1 MVVVVNWVIDGALL
15 SYFYGL
21 MFCAR
26 KKRCCFAIFIDDKYE
41 RPPMRISSLF
51 LCSVILFSEAVSA
64 TSFSSQCQQ
73 IKANI
78 KSHLNADLK
87 WSNYTARTFTSLD
100 KIRFEGF
107 DIPLVVSE
115 NMEESALLFDESP
128 EFVMSS
134 LEDDE
139 YFKSQIVILNS
150 NLLETFPAKHRSFI
164 TDSLF
169 EMLKK
174 SLDISSSDFVCD
186 KARLDRDNLKNAT
199 ALAEKSMLI
208 TLKSVVAPYGAID
221 AIRIKNKNAFIIR
234 TATGFEYY
242 ELLNGKS
249 LKILVETHEKTDLDQ
264 FINALESTGI
274 YKEYS
279 QVTAA
284 ILKAIKSKKSKDWE
298 YVLQVMMDK
307 DYSHSSQASIRTI
320 IQNLSSH

>member
-1 MVVVVNWVIDGALL
+1 
-15 SYFYGL
+15 
-21 MFCAR
+21 
-26 KKRCCFAIFIDDKYE
+26 
-41 RPPMRISSLF
+41 MRVSSL
-51 LCSVILFSEAVSA
+51 LICSVILFSEAVSA
-64 TSFSSQCQQ
+64 TNFFNQCKQV
-73 IKANI
+73 KANI
-78 KSHLNADLK
+78 TSHLNADLK
-87 WSNYTARTFTSLD
+87 WSNYTVRIFTSLD

-107 DIPLVVSE
+107 DIPLVVTE
-115 NMEESALLFDESP
+115 NMEESALLFDENP

-150 NLLETFPAKHRSFI
+150 NLLETFPTKQPSFI
-164 TDSLF
+164 TGSLF
-169 EMLKK
+169 DILKK

-186 KARLDRDNLKNAT
+186 KSKLDRDNLKSVA
-199 ALAEKSMLI
+199 ALAEKSVLI

-249 LKILVETHEKTDLDQ
+249 LKILVETHEETDLDQ
-264 FINALESTGI
+264 FINALGSTGI
-274 YKEYS
+274 YKESS

-284 ILKAIKSKKSKDWE
+284 ILKAIKSRQIKDWE
-298 YVLQVMMDK
+298 DVLQVMMDK

>member
-1 MVVVVNWVIDGALL
+1 
-15 SYFYGL
+15 
-21 MFCAR
+21 
-26 KKRCCFAIFIDDKYE
+26 
-41 RPPMRISSLF
+41 MRVSSL
-51 LCSVILFSEAVSA
+51 LICSVILFSEAVSA
-64 TSFSSQCQQ
+64 TNFFSQCKQV
-73 IKANI
+73 KANI
-78 KSHLNADLK
+78 TSHLNADLK
-87 WSNYTARTFTSLD
+87 WSNYTVRNFKSLD

-107 DIPLVVSE
+107 DIPLVVTE
-115 NMEESALLFDESP
+115 NMEESALLFDENP

-150 NLLETFPAKHRSFI
+150 NLLETFPTKQPSFI
-164 TDSLF
+164 TGSFFDI
-169 EMLKK
+169 LKK

-186 KARLDRDNLKNAT
+186 KAKLDRDNLKSVA
-199 ALAEKSMLI
+199 ALAEKSVLI
-208 TLKSVVAPYGAID
+208 TLKSVVSPYGAID

-249 LKILVETHEKTDLDQ
+249 LKILVETHEETDLDQ
-264 FINALESTGI
+264 FINALGSTSI
-274 YKEYS
+274 YKESS

-284 ILKAIKSKKSKDWE
+284 ILKAIKSRQIKDWE
-298 YVLQVMMDK
+298 DVLQVMMDK